1 MKCKFCQGEMP
12 DDGVFCPYCGKNNQQ
27 EESLQQQ
34 VEAVEEAL
42 QAQSEAV
49 VVVEDPAPA
58 QQEPSAVEEAMA
70 SPQLKKMKRMAM
82 ISGCLA
88 VLAVLGTVLFFAIKG
103 GLDLSGMFNWLKPR
117 ENSLLGNASYSVSDK
132 KAVNK
137 RSDVIATM
145 GGKELTNGQLQ
156 VYYWMQIIEEMEN
169 NYYQLYLNGFDI
181 SKPLDEQQSSEEN
194 TTWQQYFLQS
204 ALDTWQSN
212 QVFAILAEE
221 NGFQIDEQIQQYLE
235 ELPASMEETAKE
247 QGFESADAMLQQ
259 QLGAG
264 CILEDYIRYTQIYWT
279 GYMYFNSLYE
289 QLQPTDEEI
298 NIFFTENE
306 ELLKQYSIT
315 KDSGKYYSI
324 RHLQINVTG
333 GTKDEEGKTVYSD
346 EEWKTCQDAAQALLD
361 QWLAGEKTEDSFAE
375 LVKAN
380 SQDTDTK
387 DYGGSLA
394 GFEKGDLKEAYGEE
408 FDNWC
413 TDAQRITGDY
423 VLMRSEK
430 GYHVIFFVESED
442 IWYSEC
448 RAAVISQQA
457 QKIVK
462 DAVEKYP
469 AQFDYTK
476 MVLAVVELG

>member
-12 DDGVFCPYCGKNNQQ
+12 DDGVFCPYCGKSNQ
-27 EESLQQQ
+27 EESLRQQ
-34 VEAVEEAL
+34 VEAVEETL
-42 QAQSEAV
+42 QTQGEAV
-49 VVVEDPAPA
+49 VILEDPAPA
-58 QQEPSAVEEAMA
+58 QQEPSDVEEAMA
-70 SPQLKKMKRMAM
+70 SPQLRKMKRMAV

-88 VLAVLGTVLFFAIKG
+88 VLAILGTVLFFAVKG

-117 ENSLLGNASYSVSDK
+117 ENTLLGNASYSVSDK
-132 KAVNK
+132 KAVSK

-145 GGKELTNGQLQ
+145 AGKELTNGQLQ
-156 VYYWMQIIEEMEN
+156 VYYWMQVREEMEN
-169 NYYQLYLNGFDI
+169 NYYQLYMQGFDI
-181 SKPLDEQQSSEEN
+181 SKPLDEQQN
-194 TTWQQYFLQS
+194 TEADATWQQYFLKS
-204 ALDTWQSN
+204 ALETWQSN

-221 NGFQIDEQIQQYLE
+221 NRFQMDEQIQEYLQ

-264 CILEDYIRYTQIYWT
+264 CTLEDYISYTQVYWT
-279 GYMYFNSLYE
+279 GYLYFNSLYE
-289 QLQPTDEEI
+289 QIDPKDEEI
-298 NIFFTENE
+298 NTFFTENE

-324 RHLQINVTG
+324 RHIQINVTG

-346 EEWKTCQDAAQALLD
+346 AQWKTCQDTAQALLD

-375 LVKAN
+375 LAKAN
-380 SQDTDTK
+380 TQDDNTK

-394 GFEKGDLKEAYGEE
+394 GFEKGDLKSTYGEE

-413 TDAQRITGDY
+413 TDAQRKPGDY
-423 VLMRSEK
+423 ALLKTEM
-430 GYHVIFFVESED
+430 GYHIVFFAESED
-442 IWYSEC
+442 IWYAEC
-448 RAAVISQQA
+448 RAAVIAQQA
-457 QKIVK
+457 QKIVQ